1 MTCSIFFALMLVSMM
16 VMVVKANMSPSY
28 PEPGSVWT
36 AGKEYEI
43 TWEEDNTEPTINST
57 WKNFRIDLM
66 TGEDLDQQLLTNI
79 AENVKGDAMKYKY
92 TAPEVAPHAPI
103 YFLMFTSDNGENAW
117 STRFAIVGQD
127 EKQEVPEN
135 SAQPNGEKIP
145 WGTGKLVTDVSSA
158 SSSSSEGS
166 ANVVDKSNASAPP
179 STATPSAPANHG
191 SKSMNTA
198 CASASNAH
206 SASASPSNAS
216 ARKGN
221 ISASQKK
228 QTSDAISHTSVAFP
242 LVGAF
247 ISSTVGWLLF

>member
-36 AGKEYEI
+36 TGKEYEI
-43 TWEEDNTEPTINST
+43 TWEEDNAEPTINST

-117 STRFAIVGQD
+117 SSRFSIVSQD
-127 EKQEVPEN
+127 GKQEVPEN

-145 WGTGKLVTDVSSA
+145 WGTGKLVTDALSA

-166 ANVVDKSNASAPP
+166 AEVVDKSNASASP
-179 STATPSAPANHG
+179 AIAAPSAPANQG
-191 SKSMNTA
+191 SKSINTA
-198 CASASNAH
+198 SASASNAH
-206 SASASPSNAS
+206 SASTSPSNAS

-221 ISASQKK
+221 VSASQKK
-228 QTSDAISHTSVAFP
+228 QMSDAISHTSGVFP
-242 LVGAF
+242 LAAAF
-247 ISSTVGWLLF
+247 ISAAVGWFLF